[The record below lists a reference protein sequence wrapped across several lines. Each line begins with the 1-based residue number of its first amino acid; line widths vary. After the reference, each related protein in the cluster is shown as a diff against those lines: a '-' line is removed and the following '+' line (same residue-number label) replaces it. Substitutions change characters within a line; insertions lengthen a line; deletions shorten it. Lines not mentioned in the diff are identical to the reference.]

1 MVGVIRAWSRA
12 FLSQWHGKMLL
23 MSIAPFLLAL
33 GVWAV
38 ALYFYLQ
45 PLIDIVHA
53 LFVEYNGFSYS
64 SSWLTSLGLG
74 GLKTVVVPLIAMLAC
89 CR

>member
-1 MVGVIRAWSRA
+1 VIRAWSRA

-38 ALYFYLQ
+38 AVFLSAAA
-45 PLIDIVHA
+45 DRHCA
-53 LFVEYNGFSYS
+53 C
-64 SSWLTSLGLG
+64 SLNITASATAAAG
-74 GLKTVVVPLIAMLAC
+74 
-89 CR
+89 